1 MMKKTDNIT
10 EYEQRGYLDSDFKYF
25 HISDKVTSDIDFHYH
40 DFYKIILILKGNVRY
55 LIEGREY
62 ELLPF
67 DFVLVNRFDIHKP
80 VVESK
85 DDYDRIILYLKPEF
99 LEKLGLLDAFMK
111 AKELESYFV
120 RFNSGTSAHIY
131 DMLLKAECEIAENDN
146 FEVIHDRL
154 GALGADL
161 LQKTIDGLEKGE
173 ITPIPQDHSKATHTA
188 KILKE
193 DCEIDFTKDCDTVHN
208 LIRGLSPIPLA
219 FTHTPDGKLL
229 KIVASEICE
238 RNSQNAEA
246 GKVISLENG
255 KIRVACAT
263 GSINILTVLP
273 EGKGRMTAGDFVRG
287 RKIQVG
293 DILN

>member
-1 MMKKTDNIT
+1 MKKIDNIT

-111 AKELESYFV
+111 AKELESYVV

-131 DMLLKAECEIAENDN
+131 DMLLKAEEDIKIKDTEYA
-146 FEVIHDRL
+146 
-154 GALGADL
+154 
-161 LQKTIDGLEKGE
+161 GE
-173 ITPIPQDHSKATHTA
+173 LTA
-188 KILKE
+188 KIDVITTLIEFNKACISE
-193 DCEIDFTKDCDTVHN
+193 DFGFRPEARFNRKVIEIIEYINENLQKDLSIDSIADKFYLSKYHMMRIFKSETGYSVHRYISEKRILLARN
-208 LIRGLSPIPLA
+208 LIMSGVPSTTACLECGFKDYSSFSRA
-219 FTHTPDGKLL
+219 FKNQLGILPSEV
-229 KIVASEICE
+229 KI
-238 RNSQNAEA
+238 
-246 GKVISLENG
+246 
-255 KIRVACAT
+255 
-263 GSINILTVLP
+263 
-273 EGKGRMTAGDFVRG
+273 
-287 RKIQVG
+287 
-293 DILN
+293 